1 MKKNWGIGLSIVA
14 ITSTLLTALVVFH
27 AVSAS
32 GQCNCGG
39 SSSTPV
45 MNSPVS
51 QPFVVVLE
59 PGFPIHLQDPQ
70 YVADRFFGN
79 IMRPDELANIMR
91 QNWIE
96 AFINKGSTND
106 DRHQREYLI
115 ERQLG
120 YEDGQ
125 SDAAMGIVIVNM
137 NAYTWEG
144 IDFAMD
150 WGTGIAQDVTGQPYN
165 EAYDGPK
172 WLTSV
177 AIVAVDEWTDIDLD
191 AKNEYREQ
199 AVDQTIEVFSD
210 FAIGHALDN
219 IKTVKCN
226 APETLAE
233 MGSTGVKGIRY
244 MLDRAAER
252 SDRKPSL
259 GWEPP
264 LAR

>member
-1 MKKNWGIGLSIVA
+1 MNKSRGIELSMGA
-14 ITSTLLTALVVFH
+14 IAIALLMVLAVFH
-27 AVSAS
+27 ADKAN
-32 GQCNCGG
+32 GQCNCG
-39 SSSTPV
+39 SSSAPDTSSAI
-45 MNSPVS
+45 NT
-51 QPFVVVLE
+51 PFVVVLE

-70 YVADRFFGN
+70 YVTDRALGN
-79 IMRPDELANIMR
+79 ILRPDELANIMR

-106 DRHQREYLI
+106 ERHQREYLI

-125 SDAAMGIVIVNM
+125 CDAAMGIVIVNI

-191 AKNEYREQ
+191 AKDEFREQ
-199 AVDQTIEVFSD
+199 AVDQTVEVFSD
-210 FAIGHALDN
+210 FAVGQALDS

-233 MGSTGVKGIRY
+233 MASTGAKGVKN

-252 SDRKPSL
+252 SDKKPSL
-259 GWEPP
+259 GWAPP